1 VRVLAGLVMST
12 QETQANGNDPEVKIF
27 TPPVNRVRASG
38 PILILAILFV
48 VASFLTW
55 YFTWFGRGLSDSE
68 IAKYLVDYQHPRHV
82 QHALLQIQQR
92 IERGDPTAKQWYPQI
107 VALAG
112 NSETEFRST
121 AAWLMGTDNTSEEFH
136 NGLKKLLADP
146 EPIVKRNAALA
157 LVRFGDASGRDEIG
171 DILFHY
177 TVKAP
182 YAGVV
187 VSILAEGAQVSRGGI
202 VARIQQDN
210 HEVVTVRSPLNG
222 TVTTVFG
229 IDGRNISHRDPL
241 LMLNSDEQSVWEA
254 LRGLA
259 IVGVPEQLWLVERY
273 NKTGEPFSD
282 RIKQQAALTANAI
295 KSRSGSVR

>member
-1 VRVLAGLVMST
+1 MT
-12 QETQANGNDPEVKIF
+12 DNGNNPEI
-27 TPPVNRVRASG
+27 TIASPPNRIRASG

-55 YFTWFGRGLSDSE
+55 YLTWFGRGLSDSE
-68 IAKYLVDYQHPRHV
+68 ITKYLSDYSHPRHV
-82 QHALLQIQQR
+82 QHALLQVQER
-92 IERGDPTAKQWYPQI
+92 IERGDKAASLWYPQI

-112 NSETEFRST
+112 NPETQFRLTSAWVMGSDNSSE
-121 AAWLMGTDNTSEEFH
+121 NFH
-136 NGLKKLLADP
+136 NALKTLLTDS
-146 EPIVKRNAALA
+146 EPIVRRNAALA

-187 VSILAEGAQVSRGGI
+187 VSILAEGTQVSRGGI

-210 HEVVTVRSPLNG
+210 HEVITVRSPFNG
-222 TVTTVFG
+222 TVITVLG
-229 IDGRNISHRDPL
+229 RAGRNISHGDPL

-273 NKTGEPFSD
+273 NKTEEPFSD
-282 RIKQQAALTANAI
+282 RIKQQAAVTEAAI
-295 KSRSGSVR
+295 KSRMNVNEKSTRQ